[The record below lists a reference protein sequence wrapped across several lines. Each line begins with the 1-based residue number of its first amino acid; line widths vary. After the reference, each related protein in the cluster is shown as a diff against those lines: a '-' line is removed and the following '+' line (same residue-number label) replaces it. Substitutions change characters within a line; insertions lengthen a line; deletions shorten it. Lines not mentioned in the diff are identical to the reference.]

1 MGIGGINTNVAL
13 SAVKQGTMGDIG
25 TIMLSKALDQQSDEG
40 AGIIKM
46 LDSAAM
52 ERSVNPA
59 VGGNIDIKV

>member
-1 MGIGGINTNVAL
+1 
-13 SAVKQGTMGDIG
+13 MGDIG

-40 AGIIKM
+40 KGIIKM

-59 VGGNIDIKV
+59 VGSNFDIKV

>member
-1 MGIGGINTNVAL
+1 MSIGAINTNAAL
-13 SAVKQGTMGDIG
+13 YAVKQGTMGDIG

-40 AGIIKM
+40 KGIIKM

-59 VGGNIDIKV
+59 VGSNFDIRV

>member
-1 MGIGGINTNVAL
+1 MSIGGINTDIAL
-13 SAVKQGTMGDIG
+13 SAVRQGTMGDIG

-59 VGGNIDIKV
+59 VGGNIDIRV